1 MRERR
6 LLAALLLVSAAGAV
20 IDTALPVTGLFT
32 QWFVRPAHEGV
43 HTLARILVLAFGFPQ
58 LVLLL
63 LYVRPRRLQARQLRE
78 TRRRVERVLA
88 TSPIETAFQP
98 IVDLATEQ
106 VVAVEALARFTCE
119 PQLPPDRWFADAARA
134 GRGLDLELVAVRTAL
149 HNASDVPAHLTVAV
163 NVSPATVA
171 SEQLLDL
178 VVGSGI
184 DPERVVVEITE
195 HTEVEDYPALL
206 AATERLA
213 AQGIRLAV
221 DDAGAGYASLQHIVK
236 LAPHIIKIDRE
247 LIAGLDADASRWGV
261 VAAIVHFAT
270 ATNTRVVAEG
280 VETEAELHALRR
292 VGVHYG
298 QGYHLGRPTTDR
310 ASWATWTSQLA
321 AQGPRLDAR

>member
-6 LLAALLLVSAAGAV
+6 LLTALLLVSAGAAV
-20 IDTALPVTGLFT
+20 VDTALPVTGLTT
-32 QWFVRPAHEGV
+32 QFFLHPEHERV

-63 LYVRPRRLQARQLRE
+63 LYVRPRRALARELRE
-78 TRRRVERVLA
+78 TRRCVEQVLA
-88 TSPIETAFQP
+88 TSPLDTAFQP
-98 IVDLATEQ
+98 MVDLATGQ
-106 VVAVEALARFTCE
+106 VVAVEALTRFAVE
-119 PQLPPDRWFADAARA
+119 PTRTPDRWFADAVRA
-134 GRGLDLELVAVRTAL
+134 GRGLDLELLAVRAAL
-149 HNASDVPAHLTVAV
+149 RNAEGLPSYLTIAV

-171 SEQLLDL
+171 SEQLLEI
-178 VVGSGI
+178 VAGSGI
-184 DPERVVVEITE
+184 DPARIVVEITE
-195 HTEVEDYPALL
+195 HTEVEDYSALL

-213 AQGIRLAV
+213 AHGIRLAV

-247 LIAGLDADASRWGV
+247 LIAGLDGDASRWGV

-270 ATNTRVVAEG
+270 ATRTRVVAEG
-280 VETEAELHALRR
+280 VETEDELQALRR

-310 ASWATWTSQLA
+310 DVWRSWSPSLPVGAGPV
-321 AQGPRLDAR
+321 QGH

>member
-6 LLAALLLVSAAGAV
+6 LLAVLLMVSAAGAV
-20 IDTALPVTGLFT
+20 VDTALPITGLTT
-32 QWFVRPAHEGV
+32 QWFVHPTHERV

-63 LYVRPRRLQARQLRE
+63 LYVRPRRLQARELRE

-88 TSPIETAFQP
+88 TSPIDTAFQP
-98 IVDLATEQ
+98 MVDLATGQ
-106 VVAVEALARFTCE
+106 VVAVEALTRFMVE
-119 PQLPPDRWFADAARA
+119 PQRTPDRWFADAARA
-134 GRGLDLELVAVRTAL
+134 GRGVDLELVAVRTAL
-149 HNASDVPAHLTVAV
+149 HNAEQLPAHLTVAV
-163 NVSPATVA
+163 NVSPATVV
-171 SEQLLDL
+171 SDELLEL
-178 VVGSGI
+178 VVGSRI

-195 HTEVEDYPALL
+195 HTEVEDYAALL

-247 LIAGLDADASRWGV
+247 LIAGLDGDASRWGV

-280 VETEAELHALRR
+280 VETEAELQALRR

-310 ASWATWTSQLA
+310 AAWRTWGLFSA
-321 AQGPRLDAR
+321 ARSASAEAH